1 MQNLSSIEEMPV
13 EVIRG
18 QIVAKANH
26 YQAVPDGRGGRRIIK
41 DDKIREY
48 ERSFIS
54 QCRLYKGRQIN
65 VPCRLEADFYYIS
78 KRFDVD
84 NSIKTLA
91 DCLQYVG
98 AITND
103 NLIWDLQA
111 RKHIDKLN
119 PRVEFRIMPI
129 DLPTQAG
136 ELDLFP

>member
-1 MQNLSSIEEMPV
+1 MKNTPQPDKYPTETIK
-13 EVIRG
+13 G

-48 ERSFIS
+48 ERRFVE
-54 QCRLYKGRQIN
+54 QCRIYKGRQIN

-78 KRFDVD
+78 KRYDVD
-84 NSIKTLA
+84 NSVKTLA

-111 RKHIDKLN
+111 RKHIDKFN
-119 PRVEFRIMPI
+119 PRVEFRIEPI
-129 DLPTQAG
+129 VIPTQAG
-136 ELDLFP
+136 ELDLFS